1 MYYVTKKKV
10 IRMFADVRSLKSDF
24 AIIFYFTVRDG
35 QWTIYLMTFSWC
47 IIFIGLQGKMLA
59 QT

>member
-24 AIIFYFTVRDG
+24 AIIFYILLGAGRG
-35 QWTIYLMTFSWC
+35 R
-47 IIFIGLQGKMLA
+47 FI
-59 QT
+59 